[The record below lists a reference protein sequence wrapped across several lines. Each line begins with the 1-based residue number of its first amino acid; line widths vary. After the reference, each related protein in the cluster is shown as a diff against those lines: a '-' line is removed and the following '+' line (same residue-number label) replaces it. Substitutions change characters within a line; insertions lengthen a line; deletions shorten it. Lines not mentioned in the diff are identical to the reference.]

1 MKIGLIGYGY
11 WGGGFV
17 ARNIARVADLSVI
30 VDPNPHNLVK
40 ASAAWG
46 PWGTRTASEPEV
58 AFRECD
64 AVWIATPARTHFQLC
79 AEALEA
85 GCHVMCEKPF
95 VMDPQEAYE
104 LVNLAI
110 QKDLALQVGFTAL
123 YMSSH
128 RKARRLSVLKGTRS
142 ITGDIEARSIRRT
155 SLPSESDVNVLW
167 GLGPHD
173 IAAVIDLFG
182 EPIDAEWSGNNH
194 RVNGVLRFEDRCSA
208 YLEFDWLSKERY
220 REFVVGDTDVVE
232 TTDHFEP
239 LLQEAAAFVDLCGDE
254 QGAERQ
260 EARLLATRVTEALSV
275 AARMLSEG
283 VAA

>member
-1 MKIGLIGYGY
+1 MKVGLIGYGF

-30 VDPNPHNLVK
+30 VDPNVSRLTE
-40 ASAAWG
+40 AAAKWT
-46 PWGTRTASEPEV
+46 PWGTRVSSEPEV

-95 VMDPQEAYE
+95 VMDQQEVWE
-104 LVNLAI
+104 LVQLAI
-110 QKDLALQVGFTAL
+110 DKDLALQVGFTAL
-123 YMSSH
+123 YMACHHRASMATLQSKVVHNVQSS
-128 RKARRLSVLKGTRS
+128 RMTA
-142 ITGDIEARSIRRT
+142 
-155 SLPSESDVNVLW
+155 LPSESDVNVLW

-173 IAAVIDLFG
+173 IAAVIDMFG
-182 EPIDAEWSGNNH
+182 EPVGADWSGNQH
-194 RVNGVLRFEDRCSA
+194 AVLGMLSFEGGHVA
-208 YLEFDWLSKERY
+208 TLEFDWLARERCHSFVVNGVEFADSVDEVEPLY
-220 REFVVGDTDVVE
+220 REAE
-232 TTDHFEP
+232 
-239 LLQEAAAFVDLCGDE
+239 AFVRLCGDE
-254 QGAERQ
+254 QGQARA